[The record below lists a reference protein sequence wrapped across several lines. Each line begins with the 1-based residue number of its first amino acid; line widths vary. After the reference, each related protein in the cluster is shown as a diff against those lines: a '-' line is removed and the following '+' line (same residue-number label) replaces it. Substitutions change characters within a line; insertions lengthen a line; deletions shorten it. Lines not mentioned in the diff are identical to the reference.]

1 MERWMQEALIGQRH
15 AAAKRMLAFG
25 KRSATLALAASLF
38 GGWAGQVKAE
48 TLRWKLNPG
57 EVLHYAMESKEVLN
71 AQLQGRDKKSTRTTT
86 TNLSWTVK
94 SVSANGDAEILLRF
108 DRVRMRVD
116 APPIVPLEFDSNPN
130 KLEIPEE
137 FEAIDRQIKA
147 SAGVELT
154 FTLRSNGEI
163 DDLKVPE
170 QTLKKLREGIPKDTP
185 DADSVSEKGI
195 KEMLLS
201 SKPPVFPSGPIEAG
215 KNWASKPAKVPV
227 PFGSLSIDQVFTF
240 LGPDPKTPRLLV
252 VGVETRVTLEPAE
265 NVTAKIRKQE
275 GTGSLTF
282 DSETGRIVNTR
293 NKHKVEMIITHQG
306 QDMIQS
312 TDTTRTMTLEP

>member
-1 MERWMQEALIGQRH
+1 MQEALIVKRL
-15 AAAKRMLAFG
+15 AAVARLAVAFG
-25 KRSATLALAASLF
+25 KRSAALALAAALI
-38 GGWAGQVKAE
+38 GGWTGHVHAE

-57 EVLHYAMESKEVLN
+57 EVLHYTMESREVMN

-130 KLEIPEE
+130 KHEIPEE

-154 FTLRSNGEI
+154 FTLRTNGMI

-170 QTLKKLREGIPKDTP
+170 QTLKKLREGTPKETP
-185 DADSVSEKGI
+185 DSDAVSEQGI
-195 KEMLLS
+195 KDVLLS
-201 SKPPVFPSGPIEAG
+201 SKPPVFPSDPIESG
-215 KNWASKPAKVPV
+215 KTWTSKPAKVPV

-252 VGVETRVTLEPAE
+252 IGVETRVTLEPAE

-282 DSETGRIVNTR
+282 DALAGRIVNTR
-293 NKHKVEMIITHQG
+293 NKHKVEMIISHQG
-306 QDMIQS
+306 QEMIQS
-312 TDTTRTMTLEP
+312 TDTTRTMTLDP

>member
-1 MERWMQEALIGQRH
+1 MQEALFGRRL
-15 AAAKRMLAFG
+15 AVLAKLTTAFG
-25 KRSATLALAASLF
+25 HWTAAVALLTVLL
-38 GGWAGQVKAE
+38 GGWTDRARAE

-57 EVLHYAMESKEVLN
+57 EVLHYTMESKEVLN

-94 SVSANGDAEILLRF
+94 SVADTGDAQILLRF

-116 APPIVPLEFDSNPN
+116 APPIVPLEFDSSPN
-130 KLEIPEE
+130 KLEIPQE

-154 FTLRSNGEI
+154 FTLHPNGEI
-163 DDLKVPE
+163 DNLKVPE
-170 QTLKKLREGIPKDTP
+170 QTLKKLREGIPKDSP
-185 DADSVSEKGI
+185 EAESVSEQGLKD
-195 KEMLLS
+195 MLMS
-201 SKPPVFPSGPIEAG
+201 SKPPVFPAGPIETG
-215 KNWASKPAKVPV
+215 KTWSTKPSKVPV
-227 PFGSLSIDQVFTF
+227 PFGSLTIDQVFTF
-240 LGPDPKTPRLLV
+240 LGPDPKTPRLML
-252 VGVETRVTLEPAE
+252 VGVETRMTLEPAE

-275 GTGSLTF
+275 GSGTLTF
-282 DSETGRIVNTR
+282 DSESGRIIDTR
-293 NKHKVEMIITHQG
+293 NKHKVEMVISHQG